1 MPSFQ
6 LNLTG
11 RYAEAHRFENL
22 GGPGD
27 GRPTG
32 LQIIRDEGLEG
43 AWPEKVCLVTGVSS
57 GMGPST
63 VRALAATGA
72 TVYGTA
78 RNLAKAREEL
88 GDLLPT
94 GRVHLL
100 FMDQTDLASVRA
112 CAAEFKARSDKLH
125 ILVNNAGVRL
135 TPGLLSFSPP
145 PSLLYRGPVH

>member
-1 MPSFQ
+1 MPSLP
-6 LNLTG
+6 LNPMG
-11 RYAEAHRFENL
+11 RYAEAHQFENL

-43 AWPEKVCLVTGVSS
+43 AWPDKVCLVTGVSS

-78 RNLAKAREEL
+78 RSMAKARAEL
-88 GDLLPT
+88 GDLLAT

-135 TPGLLSFSPP
+135 
-145 PSLLYRGPVH
+145 

>member
-1 MPSFQ
+1 MPSLP

-11 RYAEAHRFENL
+11 RYAEAHQFENL

-43 AWPEKVCLVTGVSS
+43 AWPDKVCLVTGVSS

-78 RNLAKAREEL
+78 RNLPRARDEL

-125 ILVNNAGVRL
+125 ILINNAGVR
-135 TPGLLSFSPP
+135 PNHPP
-145 PSLLYRGPVH
+145 VPSLAFTLCRAFDIE